1 MTNKKVGDNMSQI
14 SKMALSI
21 EVIINRISRI
31 LNIIGVTFLVAMM
44 LLTVTDV
51 FLRYIFNQPILGSVE
66 ITEYFMAVVGFSG
79 LAWCAA
85 NIEHARVD
93 LLVTRFSRRA
103 QAIFDSI
110 SYFLCLTVAPLVAW
124 QGFASSN
131 YAREIGKYSFLLEIP
146 AYPFYMVLGVGFA
159 ALSLTIM
166 VLLVK
171 SIAEAIRG

>member
-1 MTNKKVGDNMSQI
+1 M
-14 SKMALSI
+14 
-21 EVIINRISRI
+21 
-31 LNIIGVTFLVAMM
+31 AMM

-51 FLRYIFNQPILGSVE
+51 LLRYLFNRPILGSVE
-66 ITEYFMAVVGFSG
+66 ITEYLMAVTGFSG

-85 NIEHARVD
+85 NREHARVD
-93 LLVTRFSRRA
+93 LLVGRFSKRA
-103 QAIFDSI
+103 QAIFDSVTYLPL
-110 SYFLCLTVAPLVAW
+110 SNVAPLVAW
-124 QGFASSN
+124 QGFVSSN
-131 YAREIGKYSFLLEIP
+131 YAREIGKHSFLLEIP